1 MIRRLSDI
9 FPNAPAIIF
18 SDVKTNYKDLSP
30 SDLYVC
36 LRKFNIDTHDFIPQV
51 YQAKAAGVIV
61 FKDVKTELPTYKVEN
76 PEKTLLELVKKVYI
90 FDDLNL
96 IAVTGSQGKTSIANM
111 LGSFLNHHS
120 SAGVIGSKGA
130 FSPNYNY
137 NLKYNALEIED
148 LYRLL
153 HTFYDR
159 GDRYV
164 VIEAGYDS
172 HYHRR
177 TQGLDFDCII
187 FSNLDTDYHNE
198 FDPTQIY
205 FDAMSH
211 LFEQIKP
218 NGHAIINQDDS
229 YADELI
235 KHIQANIITF
245 GQAMN
250 SDFRI
255 SNLYVDD
262 VSTHFIL
269 HHNNHSYSLKTNLL
283 GAYNAY
289 NLAAVFAA
297 MSANQYDYRTVF
309 PLLLSLHIP
318 GRLNKVEHGQPF
330 AVIVDDAHTP
340 NGYLRV
346 LKYIKSMKMGQL
358 IIVAATSREDNQKMH
373 ASIGKLLS
381 NEADYVI
388 ITGEGSGFDDPYE
401 VTKMMIKDVTRNN
414 VDMIIDRSHAIHQAI
429 HRAQN
434 NDCVLIFGN
443 GAESYQI
450 VLDQRIDFNDIEH
463 AKAAIM
469 SHPLM
474 KLKK

>member
-9 FPNAPAIIF
+9 FPDAPAIEF
-18 SDVKTNYKDLSP
+18 NDVKTNYKELGP
-30 SDLYVC
+30 YDLYVC
-36 LRKFNIDTHDFIPQV
+36 VRKFNVDTHDFIPQA
-51 YQAKAAGVIV
+51 YQVKAAGVIV
-61 FKDVKTELPTYKVEN
+61 SKDIKTELPTYKVEN
-76 PEKTLLELVKKVYI
+76 PEKSLLELVKKVYV
-90 FDDLNL
+90 FDDLKL

-130 FSPNYNY
+130 FSPNYNHD
-137 NLKYNALEIED
+137 LKYNTFEIED

-153 HTFYDR
+153 HTFHDR
-159 GDRYV
+159 GDHYV

-172 HYHRR
+172 HYYGR
-177 TQGLDFDCII
+177 TQGLEFDCII

-205 FDAMSH
+205 FDAMSI

-218 NGHAIINQDDS
+218 HGYAIINQDDP
-229 YADELI
+229 YADELK
-235 KHIQANIITF
+235 KHIQANIITY
-245 GQAMN
+245 GQAMS

-255 SNLYVDD
+255 SDLYVDEA
-262 VSTHFIL
+262 STHFIL
-269 HHNNHSYSLKTNLL
+269 HHNNQSYPLKTNLI
-283 GAYNAY
+283 GAFNAY
-289 NLAAVFAA
+289 NLVAVFAA

-309 PLLLSLHIP
+309 PLLFSLHIP

-330 AVIVDDAHTP
+330 SVIVDDAHTP

-346 LKYIKSMKMGQL
+346 LKYVKSMKMRQL
-358 IIVAATSREDNQKMH
+358 IVVAACSREDNQKMH
-373 ASIGKLLS
+373 ALVGKLLS
-381 NEADYVI
+381 DEADYVI
-388 ITGEGSGFDDPYE
+388 ISGEAPGFEDPHD
-401 VTKMMIKDVTRNN
+401 VAKMMIKDVTRNN
-414 VDMIIDRSHAIHQAI
+414 VDMIFDRSLAIHRAI

-463 AKAAIM
+463 AKAAIL

-474 KLKK
+474 KIKK